1 LHILTSS
8 ESIFI
13 LSKHI
18 NLYGLYIVGQ
28 NVSCTFVFKYILIHF
43 RVTASWIEAGL
54 PEDSRDP
61 WKRRGQFDYVVLLD
75 WFSSA
80 EDLKLGTTLQSL
92 KDALFK
98 VGKFHILYAFISI
111 NKKVLKHL

>member
-1 LHILTSS
+1 MLLDKMLLVRLSLHLM
-8 ESIFI
+8 
-13 LSKHI
+13 LM
-18 NLYGLYIVGQ
+18 Y
-28 NVSCTFVFKYILIHF
+28 F
-43 RVTASWIEAGL
+43 RVTANWIEARL

-61 WKRRGQFDYVVLLD
+61 WKRRGHFDYVILLD

-98 VGKFHILYAFISI
+98 VGKFHVLY
-111 NKKVLKHL
+111 

>member
-1 LHILTSS
+1 MHLASS
-8 ESIFI
+8 VLPCTGFKPNCVYFI
-13 LSKHI
+13 QAHR
-18 NLYGLYIVGQ
+18 LYIRQ
-28 NVSCTFVFKYILIHF
+28 NVTSMFVSKCILIHF
-43 RVTASWIEAGL
+43 RVTANWIEARL

-61 WKRRGQFDYVVLLD
+61 WKRRGHFDYVILLD

-98 VGKFHILYAFISI
+98 VGKFHVLY
-111 NKKVLKHL
+111 

>member
-1 LHILTSS
+1 MGEMHLASS
-8 ESIFI
+8 VLPCTGFKTNCVYFI
-13 LSKHI
+13 QAHR
-18 NLYGLYIVGQ
+18 LYIRQ
-28 NVSCTFVFKYILIHF
+28 NVPSMFVSKCILIHF
-43 RVTASWIEAGL
+43 RVTANWIEARL

-61 WKRRGQFDYVVLLD
+61 WKRRGHFDYVILLD

-98 VGKFHILYAFISI
+98 VGKFRVLY
-111 NKKVLKHL
+111 